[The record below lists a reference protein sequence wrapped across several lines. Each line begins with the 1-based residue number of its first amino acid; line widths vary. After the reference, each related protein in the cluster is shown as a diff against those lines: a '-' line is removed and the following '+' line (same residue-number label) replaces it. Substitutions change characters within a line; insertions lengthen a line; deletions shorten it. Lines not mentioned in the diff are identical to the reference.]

1 MAKKLKIAV
10 LAKFHPWIDL
20 VTKALRQG
28 ALADTFQRFPVFAGI
43 FKTLMPG
50 AINALIK
57 DTRTHEA
64 YTMALVEKSV
74 LVVAERI

>member
-1 MAKKLKIAV
+1 MD

-20 VTKALRQG
+20 VSKALRQG
-28 ALADTFQRFPVFAGI
+28 ALADTFQRFPVFARI
-43 FKTLMPG
+43 FKFLMPG

-64 YTMALVEKSV
+64 YTMDLVKKSV
-74 LVVAERI
+74 PIYSHPS